1 MENNINSRVEALYAT
16 IEKEISG
23 KGYYLNPDR
32 EFVDMLLVG
41 LLANQDRYGYLSCP
55 CRLSSG
61 KKEEDLDLVCPC
73 DYRDD
78 DLAEYGAC
86 YCALY
91 VDEEVFAGNK
101 EVSSIPERR
110 RRKLSEKSAKTK
122 LSDAGLTYPVYRCKV
137 CGYLMAKD
145 QPPKRCPICGV
156 GQERFEQ
163 FI

>member
-1 MENNINSRVEALYAT
+1 MDNNIKSRVEALYAK
-16 IEKEISG
+16 IENEIAG

-32 EFVDMLLVG
+32 EFVDMLLQG

-55 CRLSSG
+55 CRLSTG

-101 EVSSIPERR
+101 EVTSIPERR
-110 RRKLSEKSAKTK
+110 RRKSSEVSDKNK
-122 LSDAGLTYPVYRCKV
+122 LSDAGLSYPVFRCKV

-156 GQERFEQ
+156 DQDRFERFM
-163 FI
+163 